1 MKHTDF
7 FFVAVLAIGLA
18 PLCFAQQP
26 QYDIVIRGGR
36 LLDGTGAP
44 WIRADI
50 ALRNGRIAAIGRLDK
65 LITRRTID
73 ARNRIVAPGFIDMH
87 SHSDFT
93 LLVDGH
99 AQSKIRQGVTTEVIG
114 EHTSAAPILGPALA
128 ERVNELARF
137 GLQLDWKDFNGYFS
151 RLEKQGISV
160 NVLSYVGSG
169 QVRSSVVGFDNRPPS
184 TAELERMKSLV
195 SDAMAQGAFGLS
207 SALIYPPNSYMTT
220 DELVELAR
228 VAAQSGGL
236 YASHLRDEGT
246 ELNKAV
252 QEAIIIGDRGG
263 LPVEIFHF
271 KAFGQRPGK
280 VIEAVQIIENAR
292 ARGIDIAANQYPYV
306 AASTVLSETVPAW
319 AQDGGR
325 LKMVE
330 RLKDP
335 NNRER
340 LRREMKL
347 EPPAYYGIGPENI
360 RIASVHSERNRKYQ
374 GRSIAEIAKERGVSP
389 EDAIMDLLA
398 EEGGD
403 VRAIYF
409 AMHEEDVKAVMQ
421 LPWISIGSDGRSVQ
435 PDGVLG
441 KDRPHPRYY
450 GTFPRVLGKYVR
462 EDKVLRL
469 EDAVRKMTSL
479 PAARLRLPDR
489 GVLKIGMAADVVV
502 FDADRVADRATF
514 DNPHQ
519 YPEGIDIV
527 IVNGQVVIDEG
538 RHTGATPGRVLRG
551 PGYQGPKRSA
561 H

>member
-1 MKHTDF
+1 MKHTGF
-7 FFVAVLAIGLA
+7 FFVAVLAIGLV
-18 PLCFAQQP
+18 PHCFAQQP

-65 LITRRTID
+65 PIARRTID
-73 ARNRIVAPGFIDMH
+73 ARDRIVAPGFIDMH

-99 AQSKIRQGVTTEVIG
+99 AESKIRQGVTTEVIG
-114 EHTSAAPILGPALA
+114 EHTSAAPILGPAMV

-137 GLQLDWKDFNGYFS
+137 GLRLDWKDFNGYFS
-151 RLEKQGISV
+151 RLERQGISV

-184 TAELERMKSLV
+184 TAELESMKSLV
-195 SDAMAQGAFGLS
+195 SEAMAQGAFGLS

-280 VIEAVQIIENAR
+280 VIEAVQIIERAR

-340 LRREMKL
+340 LRVEMKS

-374 GRSIAEIAKERGVSP
+374 GRSVTEIAKEQGVSP

-398 EEGGD
+398 EEDGD

-421 LPWISIGSDGRSVQ
+421 LPWISIGSDGRSLR

-489 GVLKIGMAADVVV
+489 GVLKIGMVADVVV

-551 PGYQGPKRSA
+551 PGYRGPKRSA
-561 H
+561 L

>member
-1 MKHTDF
+1 
-7 FFVAVLAIGLA
+7 
-18 PLCFAQQP
+18 
-26 QYDIVIRGGR
+26 
-36 LLDGTGAP
+36 
-44 WIRADI
+44 
-50 ALRNGRIAAIGRLDK
+50 
-65 LITRRTID
+65 
-73 ARNRIVAPGFIDMH
+73 
-87 SHSDFT
+87 
-93 LLVDGH
+93 
-99 AQSKIRQGVTTEVIG
+99 
-114 EHTSAAPILGPALA
+114 
-128 ERVNELARF
+128 
-137 GLQLDWKDFNGYFS
+137 
-151 RLEKQGISV
+151 
-160 NVLSYVGSG
+160 
-169 QVRSSVVGFDNRPPS
+169 
-184 TAELERMKSLV
+184 
-195 SDAMAQGAFGLS
+195 
-207 SALIYPPNSYMTT
+207 MTT

-280 VIEAVQIIENAR
+280 VIEAVQIIERAR

-340 LRREMKL
+340 LRVEMKS

-374 GRSIAEIAKERGVSP
+374 GRSVTEIAKEQGVSP

-398 EEGGD
+398 EEDGD

-421 LPWISIGSDGRSVQ
+421 LPWISIGSDGRSLR

-489 GVLKIGMAADVVV
+489 GVLKIGMVADVVV

-551 PGYQGPKRSA
+551 PGYRGPKRSA
-561 H
+561 L